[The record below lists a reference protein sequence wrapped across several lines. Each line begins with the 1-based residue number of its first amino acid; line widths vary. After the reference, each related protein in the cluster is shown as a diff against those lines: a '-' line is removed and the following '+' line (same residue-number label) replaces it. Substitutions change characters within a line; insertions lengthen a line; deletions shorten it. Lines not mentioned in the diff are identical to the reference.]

1 MIQDKSLD
9 SGQAFYEMHENK
21 TIHLGKI
28 SNKNYI
34 DSIVGKK
41 KMNENLLGE

>member
-1 MIQDKSLD
+1 MIQDKTLD
-9 SGQAFYEMHENK
+9 EGKPFYESHENK
-21 TIHLGKI
+21 MINLGKI

-41 KMNENLLGE
+41 KINENLLW